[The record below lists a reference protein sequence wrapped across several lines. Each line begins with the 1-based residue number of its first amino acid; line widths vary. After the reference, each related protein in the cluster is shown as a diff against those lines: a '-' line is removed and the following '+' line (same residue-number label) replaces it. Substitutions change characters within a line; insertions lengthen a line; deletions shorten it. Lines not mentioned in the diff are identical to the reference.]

1 MAEQYWKGKRCLIS
15 GGSAGLGLAIATALA
30 KRGARL
36 ALAARNQ
43 ERLGIAAAQLREFGA
58 KEVLVAPTNV
68 AWEEDVDRLR
78 EKVSQEFGA
87 LDLLC
92 NCAGRSSRGKVLDTT
107 TDDFQQLLDVNFLAT
122 VRMTRAFAPLLFEA
136 KGHVVNIGSLAS
148 KVAPRY
154 LGAYPASKHALAAYT
169 QQLRLENQEAG
180 LHVMLVCPGPIKDSN
195 VSRYQKA
202 AEGLPSEAA
211 GAGGGAKVSA
221 VDPEKLAERILIA
234 CEKRRPELV
243 VPWKSKLLFASSG
256 LSARWGDWLLSR
268 FTPK

>member
-1 MAEQYWKGKRCLIS
+1 MAEEYWNGKRCLVT
-15 GGSAGLGLAIATALA
+15 GGSAGLGLAIAEALA

-43 ERLGIAAAQLREFGA
+43 QRLEAAGEDLRSLGA
-58 KEVLVAPTNV
+58 EEVVVAPTDV
-68 AWEEDVDRLR
+68 AWQEDVDRLH
-78 EKVSQEFGA
+78 ETVCGEFGT

-92 NCAGRSSRGKVLDTT
+92 NCAGRSLRGRVLESNGE
-107 TDDFQQLLDVNFLAT
+107 DFQQLLDINFLAT
-122 VRMTRAFAPLLFEA
+122 VRLTHAFAPQLLEA

-169 QQLRLENQEAG
+169 QQLRLENQDAG
-180 LHVMLVCPGPIKDSN
+180 LHAMLVCPGPIQGSDI
-195 VSRYQKA
+195 SRYQA
-202 AEGLPSEAA
+202 AADGLPEEAA
-211 GAGGGAKVSA
+211 GAGGGARVSA
-221 VDPEKLAERILIA
+221 IDAEVLAEKILVA

-243 VPWKSKLLFASSG
+243 VPWKAKLLFAASG
-256 LSARWGDWLLSR
+256 LSTRLGDWLLSR